1 MGTLWASAALLL
13 VFPVIVLALQPGTLG
28 DDSRASVVVEV
39 LIGAAVVLVFWAG
52 ATRCFQPRAQSV
64 TAVMTGERRVRL
76 VTGQST
82 VLELAH
88 LLAAPAA
95 PAASQRGSLRRA
107 ALLGPACGL
116 CGLVVLGVTWALDGD
131 VAAVLTGGILGAA
144 LELVWFLVRY
154 RRSAGAS
161 PRDRL
166 EHVVIVPILAG
177 HVLATGAPVPAE
189 GVPVEDL
196 WATLRERP
204 QLAIAVRLQIQRAA
218 LYPMLAARHGVATA
232 MALWL
237 P

>member
-13 VFPVIVLALQPGTLG
+13 AFPVIVLALQPGTLG
-28 DDSRASVVVEV
+28 DDSRASVAVEV

-95 PAASQRGSLRRA
+95 SQQRSVRRA

-116 CGLVVLGVTWALDGD
+116 CVLVVLGITWALDGD

>member
-28 DDSRASVVVEV
+28 DDSRASVAAEV

-52 ATRCFQPRAQSV
+52 ATKCFQPRAQSV

-82 VLELAH
+82 VLELAD
-88 LLAAPAA
+88 LLAA

-107 ALLGPACGL
+107 ALLGPAGGL

-154 RRSAGAS
+154 GRSAGAS